1 MRRAVRI
8 LGGLAIGLALVAAAL
23 VALAFFR
30 RAEPRTPL
38 AKAAAAGDSA
48 EVKTLLE
55 SGAPPESAGEP
66 WSALTWAARAGR
78 EDSLRSLIDAG
89 ADPDRRDGGPN
100 GWTPLIHAVHKNQ
113 ADAVRVLIEAG
124 ADVNRAAPNGLTPL
138 MLAAAQGEGEIV
150 ELLLDAG
157 ADPHVRSGGMT
168 ALHHAVLGG
177 DARSIAALEQ
187 RAPDVRFGDGWRDRA
202 ILGFARLRERS
213 TLVARLDRVL
223 KGVQ

>member
-1 MRRAVRI
+1 MRLVMRTFGA
-8 LGGLAIGLALVAAAL
+8 LALAAVAL
-23 VALAFFR
+23 VALSFFR

-38 AKAAAAGDSA
+38 AKAAAAGDSS
-48 EVKTLLE
+48 EVKALLE
-55 SGAPPESAGEP
+55 SGAPPESASEP
-66 WSALTWAARAGR
+66 WSPLTWAARAGR

-113 ADAVRVLIEAG
+113 AAAVRVLIEAG
-124 ADVNRAAPNGLTPL
+124 ADVNRPAPNGLTPL

-150 ELLLDAG
+150 GLLLDAG

-177 DARSIAALEQ
+177 DVRSIAALEQ

-213 TLVARLDRVL
+213 ALVARLDGVL

>member
-1 MRRAVRI
+1 MRRVLQILTALAVVVA
-8 LGGLAIGLALVAAAL
+8 GLMAV
-23 VALAFFR
+23 AFFR
-30 RAEPRTPL
+30 RTEPRAPL
-38 AKAAAAGDSA
+38 ARAAAAGDSFG
-48 EVKTLLE
+48 VKALLE
-55 SGAPPESAGEP
+55 SGAPPESASEP
-66 WSALTWAARAGR
+66 WSPLTWAARAGG
-78 EDSLRSLIDAG
+78 EESLRSLVAAG

-113 ADAVRVLIEAG
+113 AKAAGVLIEAG

-157 ADPHVRSGGMT
+157 ADPYVRGGGMT

-177 DARSIAALEQ
+177 DDRCLAALER
-187 RAPDVRFGDGWRDRA
+187 RAPDLRLGDGWRDRA

-213 TLVARLDRVL
+213 TVVARLDGVL